1 MTRRQNE
8 QVKQTPQQVEPTSAA
23 PSTGEKNLEGADVV
37 LRVENLQKQY
47 PIKKGFFA
55 KAAQVVHALEG
66 VSFELRRGET
76 FAIVGESGCGKSTT
90 GKCILRL
97 TEPTSGKVYV
107 GDQEFTSLRGKM
119 LTQARQKLKLIFQ
132 DPYSSLNPRM
142 TVADIIAEP
151 IDIAGV
157 CKTRQEREA
166 RIEEVMQAVNL
177 DLSYKYRYPH
187 EFSGG
192 QRQRIGI
199 ARAIAL
205 LPEIIVCD
213 EPVSALDV
221 SVQAKV
227 INLLKDLQA
236 KLGLSYI
243 FISHDL
249 SVVKHIS
256 DTVMVMYLGHEM
268 ELASKM
274 ALFDKPLHPYTQA
287 LLDVIPRIAHERIAD
302 KRILQGDVPSP
313 TNPPAGC
320 VFSTRCGQCMAICK
334 EKIPELVEVEPGHM
348 CACHLYDKNLTEAQ
362 RKLSLHESLLAQ
374 RAHDAQLRSAAAD
387 EKTAYGE
394 KTAYAALC
402 STKHVVPCRA
412 QVTTACSTLQAQE
425 A

>member
-1 MTRRQNE
+1 M
-8 QVKQTPQQVEPTSAA
+8 
-23 PSTGEKNLEGADVV
+23 GKNYDTNDVV
-37 LRVENLQKQY
+37 LKAEHLTKHY
-47 PIKKGFFA
+47 PIKKGFFG
-55 KAAQVVHALEG
+55 KSAQMVHALED
-66 VSFELRRGET
+66 VSFEVHRGET

-107 GDQEFTSLRGKM
+107 GDTDFTSLRGNE
-119 LTQARQKLKLIFQ
+119 LTEARQKLKLIFQ

-151 IDIAGV
+151 LDIAGV
-157 CKTRQEREA
+157 CKTKEERNR
-166 RIEEVMQAVNL
+166 RIEEVMDAVNL

-205 LPEIIVCD
+205 VPDIVVCD

-227 INLLKDLQA
+227 INLLEELQER
-236 KLGLSYI
+236 LGLSYI

-268 ELASKM
+268 ELASKD
-274 ALFDKPLHPYTQA
+274 ALFEKPLHPYTQA
-287 LLDVIPRIAHERIAD
+287 LLDVIPRIAHERIQD
-302 KRILQGDVPSP
+302 KQILQGDVPSP
-313 TNPPAGC
+313 TNPPQGC
-320 VFSTRCGQCMAICK
+320 VFNTRCTQCMKVCTEQAPKLI
-334 EKIPELVEVEPGHM
+334 EVEDGHM
-348 CACHLYDKNLTEAQ
+348 CACHLYDKALSDAQ
-362 RKLSLHESLLAQ
+362 RELSLNPALLACM
-374 RAHDAQLRSAAAD
+374 AGNA
-387 EKTAYGE
+387 
-394 KTAYAALC
+394 
-402 STKHVVPCRA
+402 VV
-412 QVTTACSTLQAQE
+412 Q
-425 A
+425 